1 MEISGKPWKREKGKS
16 AKREGNEMPGKIFY
30 RERLKVGKGEKKPRF
45 MLIAVAGLDMKV
57 YGKHLRKS
65 ELEQIA
71 KAVGAKLILLKGG
84 EGKARV
90 RKK

>member
-1 MEISGKPWKREKGKS
+1 
-16 AKREGNEMPGKIFY
+16 MPGKIFY
-30 RERLKVGKGEKKPRF
+30 RERLQVGKDVRRPRF
-45 MLIAVAGLDMKV
+45 MLVAVAGLDMQV

-84 EGKARV
+84 EGKHKRGEEAEV
-90 RKK
+90 EV

>member
-1 MEISGKPWKREKGKS
+1 M
-16 AKREGNEMPGKIFY
+16 AGKIFY
-30 RERLKVGKGEKKPRF
+30 RERGKVGKGEKKPRF
-45 MLIAVAGLDMKV
+45 RLVAVAGNDMKV

-84 EGKARV
+84 EGKHKRGEKVEVAE
-90 RKK
+90 